1 MAIKNSFDS
10 PLRNAL
16 DLFVD
21 KYKIKILFQLM
32 IGDKGFNQL
41 KIDIEGI
48 NQQILSKQLK
58 QMIKDK
64 LIEKNI
70 LKEFPKR
77 PLYKITKFGKTLK
90 PIINGILRWEKINV
104 KAIDKII
111 RRNKKESLYDYY

>member
-1 MAIKNSFDS
+1 MAIKNSFDI

-21 KYKIKILFQLM
+21 KYKIEILFQLM

-64 LIEKNI
+64 LIEKNL

-104 KAIDKII
+104 KVIDKII

>member
-1 MAIKNSFDS
+1 
-10 PLRNAL
+10 
-16 DLFVD
+16 
-21 KYKIKILFQLM
+21 
-32 IGDKGFNQL
+32 
-41 KIDIEGI
+41 
-48 NQQILSKQLK
+48 
-58 QMIKDK
+58 MIKDK

-90 PIINGILRWEKINV
+90 PIIKGILKWEKINV

>member
-64 LIEKNI
+64 LIEKKI
-70 LKEFPKR
+70 LKGFPKK
-77 PLYKITKFGKTLK
+77 PLYTITKFGKTLRS
-90 PIINGILRWEKINV
+90 IINGILKWEKTNL
-104 KAIDKII
+104 KAIQKIQ
-111 RRNKKESLYDYY
+111 RKNSRKSLYEYY

>member
-1 MAIKNSFDS
+1 MAIKKSFDS

-64 LIEKNI
+64 LIEKKI
-70 LKEFPKR
+70 LKGFPKK
-77 PLYKITKFGKTLK
+77 PLYTITKFGKTLRS
-90 PIINGILRWEKINV
+90 IINGILKWEKTNL
-104 KAIDKII
+104 KAIQKIQ
-111 RRNKKESLYDYY
+111 RKNSRKSLYEYY

>member
-58 QMIKDK
+58 QMLKDK
-64 LIEKNI
+64 LIEKKI
-70 LKEFPKR
+70 LKGFPKK
-77 PLYKITKFGKTLK
+77 PLYTITKFGKTLRS
-90 PIINGILRWEKINV
+90 IINGILKWEKTNL
-104 KAIDKII
+104 KAIQKIQ
-111 RRNKKESLYDYY
+111 RKNSRKSLYEYY

>member
-1 MAIKNSFDS
+1 MAIKNSFDI

-21 KYKIKILFQLM
+21 KYKIEILFQLM

-104 KAIDKII
+104 KAINKII

>member
-1 MAIKNSFDS
+1 MAIKNSFDI

-21 KYKIKILFQLM
+21 KYKIEILFQLM

-90 PIINGILRWEKINV
+90 PIIKGILKWEKINV

>member
-1 MAIKNSFDS
+1 MAIKNSFDI

-21 KYKIKILFQLM
+21 KYKIEILFQLM

-64 LIEKNI
+64 LIEKKI
-70 LKEFPKR
+70 LKGFPKR
-77 PLYKITKFGKTLK
+77 PLYTITKFGKTLRS
-90 PIINGILRWEKINV
+90 IINGILKWEKTNL
-104 KAIDKII
+104 KAIQKIQ
-111 RRNKKESLYDYY
+111 RKNSRKSLYEYY

>member
-1 MAIKNSFDS
+1 MAIKNSFDI

-21 KYKIKILFQLM
+21 KYKIEILFQLM

-90 PIINGILRWEKINV
+90 PIINGILKWEKTNV
-104 KAIDKII
+104 KAINKII

>member
-1 MAIKNSFDS
+1 MIDKKPLKN
-10 PLRNAL
+10 PIRNAL
-16 DLFVD
+16 DLFID
-21 KYKIKILFQLM
+21 KYKIEILCQL
-32 IGDKGFNQL
+32 IISDKGFNQL
-41 KIDIEGI
+41 KTDIDGI

-77 PLYKITKFGKTLK
+77 PLYKITRFGKTLK

-104 KAIDKII
+104 KAINKII

>member
-1 MAIKNSFDS
+1 MAIKNSFDI

-21 KYKIKILFQLM
+21 KYKIEILFQLM

-64 LIEKNI
+64 LIEKKI
-70 LKEFPKR
+70 LKGFPKR
-77 PLYKITKFGKTLK
+77 PLYTITKFGKTLRS
-90 PIINGILRWEKINV
+90 IINGILKWEKTNLKEIQ
-104 KAIDKII
+104 KIQ
-111 RRNKKESLYDYY
+111 RKNSRKSLYEYY